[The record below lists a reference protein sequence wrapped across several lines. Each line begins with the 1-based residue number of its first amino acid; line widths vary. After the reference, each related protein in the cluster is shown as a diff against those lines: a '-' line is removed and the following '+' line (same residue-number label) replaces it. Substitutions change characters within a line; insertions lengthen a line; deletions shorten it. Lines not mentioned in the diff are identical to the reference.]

1 MIYNILHFRYVRE
14 AEEEEAPAA
23 EEGSGLEETV
33 AADQP
38 ANEIKVEENEKE
50 EVAVDPVPE
59 PEHKPIET
67 IKVGLFVSLCLS
79 FLFVSNYL
87 SLSVSFLLPVCLLLS
102 LKLLFLSVSV
112 LHTLSISVYL
122 FSSFYIEFSFMATIN
137 ILFTIYEKMLKKI
150 SFRMRI
156 LTNARSALNPHSST
170 STGTSARSAST
181 SRWSTPR
188 RPRNSSM
195 PYSAK
200 SAKSPNTR

>member
-67 IKVGLFVSLCLS
+67 IKVGLIVSLCLS
-79 FLFVSNYL
+79 VSLFSLSLTIYL
-87 SLSVSFLLPVCLLLS
+87 CLSLSYCLSVSF
-102 LKLLFLSVSV
+102 FL
-112 LHTLSISVYL
+112 
-122 FSSFYIEFSFMATIN
+122 
-137 ILFTIYEKMLKKI
+137 
-150 SFRMRI
+150 
-156 LTNARSALNPHSST
+156 
-170 STGTSARSAST
+170 
-181 SRWSTPR
+181 
-188 RPRNSSM
+188 
-195 PYSAK
+195 
-200 SAKSPNTR
+200 